1 MHDSV
6 FLYSMVIN
14 FKGCQTVNYCI
25 LPFGPI
31 RTRSDSFGPARSPIF
46 GQVWTGS
53 DQFGPRQYVLI

>member
-14 FKGCQTVNYCI
+14 FKRCQTVNYCI
-25 LPFGPI
+25 LPFGAARNRLDPFGVQ
-31 RTRSDSFGPARSPIF
+31 TSDRL

-53 DQFGPRQYVLI
+53 DQFGPV